1 MALAAIVSLV
11 LAVAACG
18 AEPTSAPAA
27 TQATSGSVPT
37 PEPSAETPQPSEP
50 TSVQIPDIDVDEPI
64 EGFGLDESSRLLVPD
79 DAEQV
84 AWFEGGGRP
93 GGTGPT
99 VIYGHVDSR
108 TGPAVFSRLGELAVG
123 DLIDVTAGDQI
134 TSYEV
139 TEIETV
145 PQDQGAFPTE
155 KIFGST
161 PTDTL
166 RLITCTGL
174 YDDTEGYLDNLIVS
188 AVPA

>member
-1 MALAAIVSLV
+1 MAVAAIVSLV
-11 LAVAACG
+11 LTVAACG
-18 AEPTSAPAA
+18 ADSTSPPAAPAPTSSSAP
-27 TQATSGSVPT
+27 SPESSVDS
-37 PEPSAETPQPSEP
+37 PEPSEP
-50 TSVQIPDIDVDEPI
+50 TSVQIPSIDIDEPI

-108 TGPAVFSRLGELAVG
+108 TGPAVFSRLGELTVG
-123 DLIDVTAGDQI
+123 DTIDVTAGDGVI
-134 TSYEV
+134 TYEV

-174 YDDTEGYLDNLIVS
+174 YDDDEGYLDNLIVS

>member
-1 MALAAIVSLV
+1 MAVAATVSLM
-11 LAVAACG
+11 LTVAACG
-18 AEPTSAPAA
+18 AEPAAQPAETPVASSPAAPEPTAEAPAA
-27 TQATSGSVPT
+27 A
-37 PEPSAETPQPSEP
+37 EP
-50 TSVQIPDIDVDEPI
+50 TSVQIPRIDLDEPV
-64 EGFGLDESSRLLVPD
+64 EGFGLDDSSRLLVPD

-93 GGTGPT
+93 GATGPT

-123 DLIDVTAGDQI
+123 DTIDVTAGDEVV
-134 TSYEV
+134 TYAV

-174 YDDTEGYLDNLIVS
+174 YDNDEGYLDNLIVS